1 MKLLTDDENFREY
14 LMGFDELRV
23 RDIGNEYI
31 PQIKK
36 QSLKECAEYLG
47 EYVHDNFNVSSID
60 LEAPDEVQQF

>member
-1 MKLLTDDENFREY
+1 
-14 LMGFDELRV
+14 MGFDELRV

-31 PQIKK
+31 PTQIKK

-60 LEAPDEVQQF
+60 LEAPDEVQQAQVVSYIDQLSR